1 MVYMENMY
9 IMDESIYCVSKK
21 VDGDYYRHECNRC
34 GHVWYSTTADPKTCA
49 SHACKSPYWNK
60 ERVR

>member
-1 MVYMENMY
+1 M
-9 IMDESIYCVSKK
+9 SKK

-34 GHVWYSTTADPKTCA
+34 DYVWYSKKEEPQVCA
-49 SHACKSPYWNK
+49 NQKCNSPYWNK